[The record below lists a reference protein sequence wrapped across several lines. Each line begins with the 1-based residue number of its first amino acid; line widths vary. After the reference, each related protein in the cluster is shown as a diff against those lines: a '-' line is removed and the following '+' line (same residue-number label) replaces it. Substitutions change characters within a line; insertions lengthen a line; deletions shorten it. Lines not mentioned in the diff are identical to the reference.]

1 MRQTQNAQKKD
12 NRKSVFVIG
21 LLLLLVAVIG
31 FGGYTLSKYVTKKEA
46 SGNASVAKWGFT
58 VTSDATNLFGS
69 DYKYDDSKSNS
80 VKTDAAGATL
90 TVSAS
95 TPTSGTRSNLVAPGT
110 TGSMTFTIGGT
121 AEVKAT
127 VAINMTG
134 KDVVLKYTVGDAT
147 AVQEY
152 KPVKWT
158 LKKRNATG
166 TYEVVQNAD
175 GKSFENV
182 TLAEIA
188 TELNGYG
195 ATVNANGTY
204 AHAGSYTIEWAW
216 AYESGNDALDTFLG
230 TIAHTPGT
238 TTDGTYTKVA
248 EGTFTEIEFALN
260 ISITQEQK

>member
-31 FGGYTLSKYVTKKEA
+31 FGGYTLSKYVTEKNA
-46 SGNASVAKWGFT
+46 SGKASVAKWGFT
-58 VTSDATNLFGS
+58 VTSDATKLFGKN
-69 DYKYDDSKSNS
+69 YKYDTAKNS
-80 VKTDAAGATL
+80 SVVTDDTTATFTVK
-90 TVSAS
+90 AS
-95 TPTSGTRSNLVAPGT
+95 DTENRVAPGT
-110 TGSMTFTIGGT
+110 TGSMTFTIAGT
-121 AEVKAT
+121 AEVKAK
-127 VAINMTG
+127 VAINMTVN
-134 KDVVLKYTVGDAT
+134 KDVVLKYTVGAT
-147 AVQEY
+147 AAQEY

-158 LKKRNATG
+158 LKKLNATS

-175 GKSFENV
+175 GKSLENV

-195 ATVNANGTY
+195 ATVDANGTY

-216 AYESGNDALDTFLG
+216 AYESGKDELDTLLG
-230 TIAHTPGT
+230 WKASNTPVPEGYGYAIV
-238 TTDGTYTKVA
+238 D
-248 EGTFTEIEFALN
+248 EGTQTTIDFALK